1 MFYVSIRMSTEIELT
16 KVDHAHG
23 IFTENRQYPVLDTI
37 YNPAMGMQLL
47 IPDNNGMLKYY
58 QMDMCVFAS
67 LDGEPATKITTAT
80 EVLSKL
86 EEKPKMGRPKKVDS
100 EQL

>member
-58 QMDMCVFAS
+58 QMDMCIFAS
-67 LDGEPATKITTAT
+67 LDGTRATSTILPEP
-80 EVLSKL
+80 
-86 EEKPKMGRPKKVDS
+86 
-100 EQL
+100 